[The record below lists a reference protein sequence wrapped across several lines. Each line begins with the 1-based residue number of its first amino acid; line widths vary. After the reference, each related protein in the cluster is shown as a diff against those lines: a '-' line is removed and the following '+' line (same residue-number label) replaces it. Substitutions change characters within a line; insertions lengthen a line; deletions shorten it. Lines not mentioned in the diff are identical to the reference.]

1 MTGLLY
7 PLLRCFSVHWIQRSP
22 ARATASATSPYE
34 DIELSV
40 RTGDILLFNDD
51 SRLPDNCHMQRCAAY
66 FTRLLAALP
75 CTMYAAESTDSGG
88 DDSSVEELYGTPR
101 AQHRAV
107 LHTEWLDWQHAVLIV
122 CMSAPGVSEE
132 NAVPFVFFANLAT
145 GVFDLLPL
153 RDFVQRVAAGRRT
166 SFALRHLIIS
176 EETQGGHQNFVNH
189 RRLFSQR
196 RAYLRDAIC
205 KFQQDVYQWSKSSA
219 DTQRVY
225 AAFGAALFP
234 DVRPVLPA
242 LKADAKRDLLL
253 LMRGSTAYTTLRTL
267 YEAQVINVEPRVIDA
282 AQLMQER
289 NAPALRQHLKADY
302 HFTDEQLFIV
312 DPPTKR

>member
-1 MTGLLY
+1 MTGLLNH
-7 PLLRCFSVHWIQRSP
+7 LLQCFSVHCIQRTP
-22 ARATASATSPYE
+22 TRATASATSPYE

-51 SRLPDNCHMQRCAAY
+51 SRLPDQCHMQRCAAY
-66 FTRLLAALP
+66 FTRILAALP
-75 CTMYAAESTDSGG
+75 CTMYAAESAAADS
-88 DDSSVEELYGTPR
+88 DDDIEERYGTPR
-101 AQHRAV
+101 AQYRPV
-107 LHTEWLDWQHAVLIV
+107 LHAEWLDWQHAVLIV
-122 CMSAPGVSEE
+122 CMSAPGGSEE
-132 NAVPFVFFANLAT
+132 SAVPFVFFANITT

-153 RDFVQRVAAGRRT
+153 RDFVQRTAAGRRT
-166 SFALRHLIIS
+166 TFALRHLIIN
-176 EETQGGHQNFVNH
+176 EETQTGQNFGNH

-205 KFQQDVYQWSKSSA
+205 KFQQEVYQLSKTVV

-234 DVRPVLPA
+234 ETRPA
-242 LKADAKRDLLL
+242 LPNLKPDSKRDPLL

-289 NAPALRQHLKADY
+289 NAAALRHHLKPDY
-302 HFTDEQLFIV
+302 HFTDERLFIV